1 MKELKSVNKL
11 ADSFSRLPGV
21 GRKSAEKMAYA
32 VLELDEDVVNDF
44 SNALIEAKQSVHHCP
59 KCGIFTEDE
68 MCEICSDESRDKS
81 ELLVVSY
88 PKDVLS
94 FEKLGTYTGL
104 YHVLGG
110 VLSAINGV
118 GVNDLRIDELLKRI
132 DEDKVEEIILATNP
146 TTEGE
151 TTALFIAK
159 ILEKMNVSVSRLAY
173 GLPMGGHL
181 EYADSLTLLK
191 ALEGRKNIKGE

>member
-1 MKELKSVNKL
+1 MKELKSINKL

-32 VLELDEDVVNDF
+32 VLEMDQDVVNDF
-44 SNALIEAKQSVHHCP
+44 SNALLEAKEIIHHCP

-68 MCEICSDESRDKS
+68 MCEICSDESRDKTK
-81 ELLVVSY
+81 LLVVSY

-110 VLSAINGV
+110 VLSAVSGV
-118 GVNDLRIDELLKRI
+118 GIGDLRIDELMNRI
-132 DEDKVEEIILATNP
+132 EEDHVQEIILATNP

-159 ILEKMNVSVSRLAY
+159 LLENSDIKVSRLAY

-181 EYADSLTLLK
+181 EYADSLTLSK
-191 ALEGRKNIKGE
+191 ALEGRKDIKGE